1 MVVLVLAAASAH
13 VLAATD
19 QPKRVAKNKLQP
31 LRSSTALDQK
41 QSPIDSR
48 DDSQLP
54 TRRPG
59 AAKEMRI
66 KLQRKRR
73 TARRAAKT
81 RNKGLQDERGQ
92 ADGGRQELA
101 RSVEREML
109 RPSQSQKGSA
119 SKRARSRVN
128 TAEEAQ
134 EYGELNNGRG
144 RVTDRD
150 APEEEVAG
158 SYESDSLGGS
168 TAGPKGRPQSAPRG
182 SGAGTKGT
190 EGRGKM
196 APLTKRLVSKAIEPS
211 SEDFAESEDL
221 PQDPQE
227 AAAAVNSRTAAQ
239 RRAEAGSAKSSRVGG
254 MHASKANVARGG
266 KRGSSE
272 PLPHD
277 GDPRDGGE
285 DREAHGGHREI
296 PSTERSYPRLDTLE
310 EEIDDSLQSKEMHA
324 DGTQGTDESGLS
336 AAKKESLRA
345 AIDKLQ
351 DGEMG
356 DGIWVLSAEEV
367 RTQMLSPCDAGR
379 MLVSVRCLTMQAHRA

>member
-48 DDSQLP
+48 DYSQLP

-59 AAKEMRI
+59 AAKGMRI

-92 ADGGRQELA
+92 ANGGRQELA

-182 SGAGTKGT
+182 SRAGTKET

-227 AAAAVNSRTAAQ
+227 AAAAVNSPDRRTAAGRGRQ
-239 RRAEAGSAKSSRVGG
+239 RQIIPRRGHACVKGKCGSRRQARKLGAAATRRGPPRRWGG
-254 MHASKANVARGG
+254 PGG
-266 KRGSSE
+266 
-272 PLPHD
+272 
-277 GDPRDGGE
+277 
-285 DREAHGGHREI
+285 
-296 PSTERSYPRLDTLE
+296 TW
-310 EEIDDSLQSKEMHA
+310 
-324 DGTQGTDESGLS
+324 GTPGNPQ
-336 AAKKESLRA
+336 
-345 AIDKLQ
+345 
-351 DGEMG
+351 
-356 DGIWVLSAEEV
+356 
-367 RTQMLSPCDAGR
+367 
-379 MLVSVRCLTMQAHRA
+379 H